1 MVQLT
6 SQALLADTLALL
18 RQGVGRA
25 TIALVVLTAMGVF
38 ADMAAPTANQL
49 NFLISAAG
57 LAMQYWLSGV
67 LLKELGLRQVSGARF
82 WQMFGVCLLTNIGIL
97 LGFVFLIVPG
107 IILLVRW
114 SISVPYVISDDQ
126 IGVIEA
132 IQRSWEET
140 GDAFWPILLTLLIFY
155 LPVGLASFAAG
166 YFPGFETGNAISS
179 IAFNLFLNAGLIGGW
194 HVAVAVFGARRPE
207 SRLAETFA

>member
-1 MVQLT
+1 
-6 SQALLADTLALL
+6 
-18 RQGVGRA
+18 
-25 TIALVVLTAMGVF
+25 
-38 ADMAAPTANQL
+38 
-49 NFLISAAG
+49 
-57 LAMQYWLSGV
+57 
-67 LLKELGLRQVSGARF
+67 
-82 WQMFGVCLLTNIGIL
+82 MFGVCLLTNIGIL

-155 LPVGLASFAAG
+155 L
-166 YFPGFETGNAISS
+166 
-179 IAFNLFLNAGLIGGW
+179 
-194 HVAVAVFGARRPE
+194 
-207 SRLAETFA
+207 